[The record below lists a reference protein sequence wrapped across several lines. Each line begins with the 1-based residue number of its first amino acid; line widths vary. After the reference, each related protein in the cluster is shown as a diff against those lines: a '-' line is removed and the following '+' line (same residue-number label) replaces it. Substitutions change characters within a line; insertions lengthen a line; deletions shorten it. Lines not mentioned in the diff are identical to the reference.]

1 VGTPRYNGRMV
12 WVLLVLLYGI
22 LKGSREVAKKKAMMK
37 NTVMEVL
44 VVYTFISFLF
54 VIPQVPD
61 AGGLEPEFYFWIAL
75 KSFAIFV
82 AWICGFYSLKYLPIS
97 LYGVLDLSRV
107 LFMTFLGVV
116 FLHEVLNV
124 YQVIGLVTVITGLL
138 MLKFNPGKKNRQEN
152 VKAVSENPVMESA
165 RINTPFYVV
174 LAFVSCILNAVS
186 GFMDKVLMKSVTSS
200 QLQFWYMLFLALYYL
215 IYILIKK
222 ERISLS
228 VLKNVFV
235 WIMAVMFVIG
245 DKALFIA
252 NGMSE
257 SKVTVMTLVK
267 QSGVIFAI
275 LGGKFVFKE
284 KGILYKMICALII
297 IAGISVGVIFNV

>member
-1 VGTPRYNGRMV
+1 
-12 WVLLVLLYGI
+12 
-22 LKGSREVAKKKAMMK
+22 
-37 NTVMEVL
+37 
-44 VVYTFISFLF
+44 
-54 VIPQVPD
+54 
-61 AGGLEPEFYFWIAL
+61 
-75 KSFAIFV
+75 
-82 AWICGFYSLKYLPIS
+82 
-97 LYGVLDLSRV
+97 
-107 LFMTFLGVV
+107 MTFLGVV